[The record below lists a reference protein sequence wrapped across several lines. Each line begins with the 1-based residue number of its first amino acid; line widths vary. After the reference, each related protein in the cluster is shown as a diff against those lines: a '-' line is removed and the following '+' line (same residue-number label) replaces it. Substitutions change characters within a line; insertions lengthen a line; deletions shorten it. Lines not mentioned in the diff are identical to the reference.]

1 MSALK
6 YYDTTTGTWKYFAQG
21 VKGDKGDTGA
31 TGATGA
37 TGPANVLSV
46 DQVTSGATASATI
59 TGTTPSQKL
68 NLVLPKGDTGQ
79 GYTQKGAFSTSASY
93 VPYDVVYSKGSTWSC
108 KAATGPSNQT
118 PDSNGTKW
126 QYFALGLTPLGI
138 YEIDT
143 EYFLNQVVSNNGS
156 TWICLIDGTI
166 NITPTVGTLNWGLL
180 AEKGATGAQGP
191 QGPAGLSGANAKFEA
206 FLANVNGPV
215 KAFPTA
221 VTPSG
226 YTLSTTAISSVTVTA
241 ASGNGTTITYT
252 ANNSFVVGQLISIS
266 GLGIASGSSLNLSN
280 VTVASVIGAGPTYTG
295 FTVTKN
301 TVGTSSGTGIAF
313 LQAASPNQ
321 TVVYAYDSSK
331 FTFRGLTPT
340 VIQNSNNTSYYR
352 NNANM
357 NPSDPTPALIFNQFW
372 VEFDYYGENFD
383 IRYNNNQA
391 SYAGYGQI
399 WIWVDGVPTTEAA
412 LITTGG
418 YVSSSYN
425 TDRVLNVNFGTGAT
439 KQRRI
444 RILFGGLDFGG
455 IGIKNVTETIF
466 PVNQQLLKVAF
477 IDGSW
482 FAGTNGG
489 TTSTAVNLANQLAVQ
504 YGEMLNVD
512 YYNLSIQSTGYVRG
526 GNVDPILQTVTSA
539 GNGDNWCSPARLDLI
554 TTIQPDLVVLLGTT
568 NDDTFTGSS
577 YRLGDHATYVY
588 NGIASRAPN
597 AKIIVFAR
605 QSNTNYS
612 SALATNAS
620 VVYTAA
626 KAHPSVIDAVNI
638 YDEGWITGSMTTGS
652 SSGTPGNGQVFIYT
666 DDHPNAAG
674 NKYYAIRMFDR
685 TYDII
690 KKYSRS

>member
-1 MSALK
+1 MSSIK
-6 YYDTTTGTWKYFAQG
+6 YWDGTKWAYLAQG
-21 VKGDKGDTGA
+21 VKGDTGVQGPKGDTGA
-31 TGATGA
+31 V
-37 TGPANVLSV
+37 GPANVLSV

-68 NLVLPKGDTGQ
+68 NLVLPKGDAGQ

-108 KAATGPSNQT
+108 IAATGPSNLT

-126 QYFALGLTPLGI
+126 QYFALGLTPLGV
-138 YEIDT
+138 YESGT
-143 EYFLNQVVSNNGS
+143 AYYLNQVVSYNGS

-166 NITPTVGTLNWGLL
+166 NIPPTVGTLNWGLL
-180 AEKGATGAQGP
+180 AQKGDTGAQGP

-226 YTLSTTAISSVTVTA
+226 YTLSTTAIS
-241 ASGNGTTITYT
+241 
-252 ANNSFVVGQLISIS
+252 
-266 GLGIASGSSLNLSN
+266 
-280 VTVASVIGAGPTYTG
+280 GAT
-295 FTVTKN
+295 
-301 TVGTSSGTGIAF
+301 
-313 LQAASPNQ
+313 
-321 TVVYAYDSSK
+321 VYAYNSGK

-340 VIQNSNNTSYYR
+340 VIQNSNLTSYYR

-357 NPSDPTPALIFNQFW
+357 NPSDSSPALIFNQFW

-412 LITTGG
+412 LIPTGG

-455 IGIKNVTETIF
+455 IGVKNVTETIF

-526 GNVDPILQTVTSA
+526 GNVDPLLQRVTSA

-554 TTIQPDLVVLLGTT
+554 TAIKPDLVVLLGTT
-568 NDDTFTGSS
+568 NDDTFTDSS
-577 YRLGDHATYVY
+577 YRLGDHATFVY

-597 AKIIVFAR
+597 AKIIVFTR
-605 QSNTNYS
+605 QSNTNTS
-612 SALATNAS
+612 STLKLNADT
-620 VVYTAA
+620 VEAA
-626 KAHPSVIDAVNI
+626 ARAHPSVIHDTTTINNIYEGVVNI
-638 YDEGWITGSMTTGS
+638 YNEGWITGGSTTGS
-652 SSGTPGNGQVFIYT
+652 PTPLTGNGQVFIYT

-674 NKYYAIRMFDR
+674 NKYYASRMFDR

-690 KKYSRS
+690 KNYARS